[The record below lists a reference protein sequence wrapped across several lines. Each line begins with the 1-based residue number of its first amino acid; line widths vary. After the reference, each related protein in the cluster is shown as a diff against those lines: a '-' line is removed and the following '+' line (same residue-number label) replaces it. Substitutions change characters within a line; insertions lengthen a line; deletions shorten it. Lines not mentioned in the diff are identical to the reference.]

1 MNLTNGI
8 EDEWQLKF
16 QLQGTRNDRLRLEIE
31 GSHRDNDI
39 KREEL
44 EARLFES

>member
-8 EDEWQLKF
+8 EDEWQLKY
-16 QLQGTRNDRLRLEIE
+16 QAQQAKNDRLRLEIE
-31 GSHRDNDI
+31 GSFRENEA

-44 EARLFES
+44 EARLFEG

>member
-1 MNLTNGI
+1 MNLTHGI

-16 QLQGTRNDRLRLEIE
+16 QLQATRNDRLKLDIE

-44 EARLFES
+44 EARLVEF